1 MRYRFSCAALAAIML
16 LSGCAS
22 TDIQN
27 DPRNPSDPNSLDLMA
42 DLVSGGNSSVNSQT
56 EQNDK
61 TATDVPEGTQAP
73 EIPSGSLPEIAVS
86 GSTEET
92 AEVRDMNND
101 FDMFYEAVHDK
112 FELTGE
118 ELSFVDYSLFVG
130 DSICSGFSEYGI
142 VPHEHVAAKGN
153 LGSRSFF
160 DYTFKYRGWESRTYD
175 QVLKSANPRY
185 VFLSMGMNDVNMVDE
200 ATYCENYRK
209 VIEAT
214 LEGSRADVFVAAITP
229 VCSKF
234 CGNSVIDSF
243 NNTMKKYLEENFPER
258 VHYFD
263 FGRYL
268 KNEKNELRE
277 CLHSGDGV
285 HLGPYAYR
293 IALWEMHRA
302 LTEAGLWD
310 GDSATGTFEAEN
322 FQPADEVPPVYT
334 TAETTAKTSKPAKT
348 TKPTKP
354 TKPAKPDKTTKP
366 SGTTKEIPVEETP
379 VEVTTQDTKSA
390 ATTAPSGTA
399 DSAVSPASSDDLI
412 PTEQTE
418 PVELPATSSAE
429 IAE

>member
-1 MRYRFSCAALAAIML
+1 MP
-16 LSGCAS
+16 
-22 TDIQN
+22 D
-27 DPRNPSDPNSLDLMA
+27 
-42 DLVSGGNSSVNSQT
+42 SS
-56 EQNDK
+56 
-61 TATDVPEGTQAP
+61 ARAC
-73 EIPSGSLPEIAVS
+73 
-86 GSTEET
+86 
-92 AEVRDMNND
+92 
-101 FDMFYEAVHDK
+101 
-112 FELTGE
+112 
-118 ELSFVDYSLFVG
+118 
-130 DSICSGFSEYGI
+130 CS
-142 VPHEHVAAKGN
+142 KGN

-160 DYTFKYRGWESRTYD
+160 DYTFKYRGWEGRTYD

-214 LEGSRADVFVAAITP
+214 LEGSRAEH
-229 VCSKF
+229 F
-234 CGNSVIDSF
+234 CCGDNSCMQQVLR
-243 NNTMKKYLEENFPER
+243 KQRYRQLQQYHEKVLEENFRRR

-354 TKPAKPDKTTKP
+354 DKPQKTTKP

-379 VEVTTQDTKSA
+379 VEVTTQDTKA
-390 ATTAPSGTA
+390 GWTTAPSGTA
-399 DSAVSPASSDDLI
+399 DSAVPPKSSDDSDSHRADRAGGASGI
-412 PTEQTE
+412 F
-418 PVELPATSSAE
+418 VR
-429 IAE
+429 